1 MLLGIGANAHQANL
15 DERLAR
21 SVKVVAGLATSV
33 VCTLIMRFSRLGGSG
48 GPPRWARPL
57 PQTARLEN
65 RCTGN
70 RTVGSNPTLSRHI
83 SQKSATF

>member
-57 PQTARLEN
+57 PQTAR
-65 RCTGN
+65 
-70 RTVGSNPTLSRHI
+70 SR
-83 SQKSATF
+83 KPLYG

>member
-33 VCTLIMRFSRLGGSG
+33 VCTLIMRSSRLGGSG
-48 GPPRWARPL
+48 GPPQWAPFDSCLRE
-57 PQTARLEN
+57 RGLEKG
-65 RCTGN
+65 CAGN
-70 RTVGSNPTLSRHI
+70 RTVGSNPTLSA
-83 SQKSATF
+83 S